1 MSRFARFPPRRPA
14 IAAAL
19 ALLLLLGACAAPDP
33 DPPRTIMDGAQV
45 TLVDAIPGAEG
56 PRPAVIVLHGAT
68 NDGAVMR
75 HRLQMTERARQQGVV
90 MVYPNASGTFW
101 ADGSLSRSLPGTPG
115 DDMAMLDTL
124 IARLVAEGV
133 ADPRA
138 ITLAGYSNGAMM
150 AARYA
155 CERADRIAGLVMLG
169 GTMPLDA
176 AEACRPARPLAVRL
190 LFGTGDPV
198 MRWDGRLILAGVTLD
213 RRLGVP
219 DSFAFWQRAN
229 GCTGPIVES
238 TLPLRVADEPPVRL
252 EQARGCR
259 DGVTTALFTI
269 DGGGHRFPGH
279 SNWTIHRI
287 TGPST
292 RNLDAAALLL
302 EAAQPPLAPLLVAQA
317 ASAPRRAGRPATLA
331 GR

>member
-1 MSRFARFPPRRPA
+1 MSRFARLPPSRL
-14 IAAAL
+14 AAAIL
-19 ALLLLLGACAAPDP
+19 ALLLPGACATPDP
-33 DPPRTIMDGAQV
+33 DPPRMIMDGAQL
-45 TLVDAIPGAEG
+45 TLVDAIPVFSG

-68 NDGAVMR
+68 NDGALMR
-75 HRLQMTERARQQGVV
+75 HRLRMTARARQHGVV
-90 MVYPNASGTFW
+90 MVYPNATGPFW

-115 DDMAMLDTL
+115 DDIAMLDGL
-124 IARLVAEGV
+124 IARLVADGI

-155 CERADRIAGLVMLG
+155 CERADRITGLVMLG

-176 AEACRPARPLAVRL
+176 AENCRPTRPLAVRL

-198 MRWDGRLILAGVTLD
+198 MRWDGRLSLAGLMTIEH
-213 RRLGVP
+213 RLSVP

-238 TLPLRVADEPPVRL
+238 TLPLREADEPPVRV
-252 EQARGCR
+252 EQATACRG
-259 DGVTTALFTI
+259 GVATALYAI
-269 DGGGHRFPGH
+269 EGGGHRFPGQ
-279 SNWTIHRI
+279 SNWTFHRI
-287 TGPST
+287 TGTST

-302 EAAQPPLAPLLVAQA
+302 EAAEPPPAPTV
-317 ASAPRRAGRPATLA
+317 SVRDTVAPRRAPRPATPA
-331 GR
+331 RR